1 VKFLNLSRIV
11 SLPGRNVFGL
21 VISGVNKPEI
31 YVALTKLLA
40 KYNVLPVNSLIVSR
54 NGEVEITTFLDFT
67 SSKISPKKLSE
78 ELKRIA
84 CIKNVEHIRPLS
96 EGLIVDTYH
105 FPLIVSGERACIFR
119 KSVLKGL
126 FRDIKEKFRDA
137 GKVFLYYQGVK
148 VGENVYEDYKKY
160 VKTSRD
166 ILFLF
171 AEAVKAIGWGIVEIV
186 HADFNEKIFLIKLY
200 ESIECE
206 LCKPANEPCGYFS
219 KGIIAGL
226 LSKLTNT
233 SLKVNEIMCIAKGD
247 PYCLFEAKPVKE
259 NY

>member
-1 VKFLNLSRIV
+1 MKFLDLSRII

-21 VISGVNKPEI
+21 VVSGVNKPEI
-31 YVALTKLLA
+31 YVAIAKLLA
-40 KYNVLPVNSLIVSR
+40 KYNILPVSSFTNSS
-54 NGEVEITTFLDFT
+54 NGEVEMTFFLDFS
-67 SSKISPKKLSE
+67 SSKISFKKLSE
-78 ELKRIA
+78 RLKRIA
-84 CIKNVEHIRPLS
+84 YVKSIEHIKPLS

-105 FPLIVSGERACIFR
+105 FPLTVSSERACIFR

-126 FRDIKEKFRDA
+126 FKDIKEKFREA

-160 VKTSRD
+160 VKTNEE

-171 AEAVKAIGWGIVEIV
+171 TEVVRAIGWGVVEAV
-186 HADFNEKIFLIKLY
+186 HVDFDEKFFLIKIY

-219 KGIIAGL
+219 KGVIAGL
-226 LSKLTNT
+226 FSKLTNT

-247 PYCLFEAKPVKE
+247 PYCLFEVKR
-259 NY
+259 